1 MPSAII
7 LLNAPLGTEN
17 DVLKRLRSSEGVE
30 EAFVVAQSVFDVVA
44 KVKAET
50 FDKLKEIIAGI
61 KRSLSAHSNMVTVLL
76 VEDTAAPKMGL

>member
-7 LLNAPLGTEN
+7 LLNATLGTEN

-44 KVKAET
+44 KVKV
-50 FDKLKEIIAGI
+50 K
-61 KRSLSAHSNMVTVLL
+61 HSTN
-76 VEDTAAPKMGL
+76 